1 MAVYNKEFTVKNGLV
16 VENNNSVKLS
26 TGAGT
31 LRYVSIK
38 APTSLT
44 GNYEL
49 TFPVDNGAADEM
61 LSTDGNG
68 FLSWGKVNTI
78 NMFPNS
84 VTPVIL
90 EDTGDFTMN
99 SVQLSRVSTPDSG
112 DPQNPGILVL
122 DPNNDDG
129 VTGVVEIKGDLVVRG
144 SNNIAAGASF
154 SVETQDFVAQV
165 AGRYLVDTQTYSSTQ
180 TDVTVTL
187 PPLPNVGN
195 SISFADMKNSWES
208 FPVILDAGLNKTFQ
222 DKTGDIDSPYVLDVT
237 GVNVT
242 IVWTGDFWKVYS

>member
-26 TGAGT
+26 TSTGT

-44 GNYEL
+44 GDYTL
-49 TFPVDNGAADEM
+49 TFPVDDGAADEM
-61 LSTDGNG
+61 LITDGAGN
-68 FLSWGKVNTI
+68 LSWGKVNTI

-84 VTPVIL
+84 VTPSIL
-90 EDTGDFTMN
+90 ESTGDFTM
-99 SVQLSRVSTPDSG
+99 STLLVDKVKATG
-112 DPQNPGILVL
+112 DIVI

-129 VTGVVEIKGDLVVRG
+129 VTGVVEIKGDLIVRG

-165 AGRYLVDTQTYSSTQ
+165 AGRYLIDTETYSASQ
-180 TDVTVTL
+180 TEITVTL
-187 PPLPNVGN
+187 PPSPNIGN
-195 SISFADMKNSWES
+195 TITFADMKNTWDAY
-208 FPVILDAGLNKTFQ
+208 PVVLDAGVGKTFQ
-222 DKTGDIDSPYVLDVT
+222 DKTGDIDSPYILDVA
-237 GVNVT
+237 GVEVL
-242 IVWTGDFWKVYS
+242 IVWTGTVWKVYA

>member
-26 TGAGT
+26 TGTGT

-38 APTSLT
+38 APNALT
-44 GNYEL
+44 GDYEL
-49 TFPVDNGAADEM
+49 TFPLDDGQADEM
-61 LSTDGNG
+61 LITDGTG
-68 FLSWGKVNTI
+68 ALTWGKVNTI
-78 NMFPNS
+78 NMFANS

-99 SVQLSRVSTPDSG
+99 TLLTNRVKSSG
-112 DPQNPGILVL
+112 DMVL

-154 SVETQDFVAQV
+154 AVETGDFTAQV
-165 AGRYLVDTQTYSSTQ
+165 AGRYLVDTNTNAN
-180 TDVTVTL
+180 DITVTL
-187 PPLPNVGN
+187 PTAPNIGN
-195 SISFADMKNSWES
+195 TITFADMKNRWDAYN
-208 FPVILDAGLNKTFQ
+208 VILDAGTGKTFQ
-222 DKTGDIDSPYVLDVT
+222 DKTGDIDSPYILDVA
-237 GVNVT
+237 GVEVL
-242 IVWTGDFWKVYS
+242 IVWTGSVWKVYA

>member
-26 TGAGT
+26 TSTGT

-44 GNYEL
+44 GDYTL

-61 LSTDGNG
+61 LITDGNG
-68 FLSWGKVNTI
+68 VLSWGKVNTI
-78 NMFPNS
+78 NMFANS

-99 SVQLSRVSTPDSG
+99 TLLTNRIKSTG
-112 DPQNPGILVL
+112 DMVL

-154 SVETQDFVAQV
+154 AVETQDFTAQV
-165 AGRYLVDTQTYSSTQ
+165 AGRYLVDTETNAQ
-180 TDVTVTL
+180 DITVTL
-187 PPLPNVGN
+187 PTSPNIGN
-195 SISFADMKNSWES
+195 TITFADMKNSWDA
-208 FPVILDAGLNKTFQ
+208 FNVILDAGQGKAFQ
-222 DKTGDIDSPYVLDVT
+222 DRTGDVDSPYILDVA
-237 GVNVT
+237 GVEAML
-242 IVWTGDFWKVYS
+242 VWTGTVWKVYA

>member
-26 TGAGT
+26 TSTGT

-44 GNYEL
+44 GDYEL
-49 TFPVDNGAADEM
+49 TFPIDDGAADEM
-61 LSTDGNG
+61 LITDGTG
-68 FLSWGKVNTI
+68 TLSWGKVNTI

-84 VTPVIL
+84 VTPSIL
-90 EDTGDFTMN
+90 ESTGDFTM
-99 SVQLSRVSTPDSG
+99 STLLLDRIKATG
-112 DPQNPGILVL
+112 DLIL

-129 VTGVVEIKGDLVVRG
+129 VTGTVEIKGDLIVRG

-154 SVETQDFVAQV
+154 SIETQDFVAQV
-165 AGRYLVDTQTYSSTQ
+165 AGRYLVDTLTYSSSN

-187 PPLPNVGN
+187 PANPNPGNTVG
-195 SISFADMKNSWES
+195 FADMKNSWDAY
-208 FPVILDAGLNKTFQ
+208 PVVLDAGATNTFQ
-222 DKTGDIDSPYVLDVT
+222 DSTGDIDSPYILDVA
-237 GVNVT
+237 GANVT